1 MSAEMTETTGV
12 GNQMGTF
19 FPWWLLLIQGI
30 IALILGSFLITYPIR
45 TLSVII
51 WFLGFY
57 WFFSG
62 IVTLFTAFVDSRDRG
77 WKILLGII
85 GIILGLLIL
94 AYPLY
99 STFVVPFVFT
109 IMVGV
114 IRPDLRVHCLYGG
127 FTGKGW
133 GVGILGLLSIILR
146 APYPRK
152 PLCFHACSPL
162 RLRDIRYRLWICGHC
177 RFILPQVS
185 TKGLNIF
192 SVFSVAATVKRD
204 CNEPFDRSR
213 SLFEEKKRG
222 RTHVPRRHD
231 ASKDRQ
237 RCRRRWKII
246 IRRLRNDEYCAWW
259 DK

>member
-1 MSAEMTETTGV
+1 MTAEMTETTGV
-12 GNQMGTF
+12 GKQMGTF

-30 IALILGSFLITYPIR
+30 IALILGIFLITYPIR

-109 IMVGV
+109 VMVGV
-114 IRPDLRVHCLYGG
+114 IALIYGCMAIYG
-127 FTGKGW
+127 AFTGKGW
-133 GVGILGLLSIILR
+133 GVGILGILSIIFGLIILANPIASTLAVPFVFGIFGIVFGFAAIVGSFFLR
-146 APYPRK
+146 SAQK
-152 PLCFHACSPL
+152 A
-162 RLRDIRYRLWICGHC
+162 
-177 RFILPQVS
+177 
-185 TKGLNIF
+185 
-192 SVFSVAATVKRD
+192 
-204 CNEPFDRSR
+204 
-213 SLFEEKKRG
+213 
-222 RTHVPRRHD
+222 
-231 ASKDRQ
+231 
-237 RCRRRWKII
+237 
-246 IRRLRNDEYCAWW
+246 
-259 DK
+259 

>member
-30 IALILGSFLITYPIR
+30 IALILGIFLITYPIR

-77 WKILLGII
+77 WKILLGIL

-99 STFVVPFVFT
+99 STLVVPFVFT
-109 IMVGV
+109 VMVGV
-114 IRPDLRVHCLYGG
+114 FALVYGFIALYGG

-133 GVGILGLLSIILR
+133 GVGILGLLSIFFGIL
-146 APYPRK
+146 
-152 PLCFHACSPL
+152 
-162 RLRDIRYRLWICGHC
+162 
-177 RFILPQVS
+177 ILANP
-185 TKGLNIF
+185 
-192 SVFSVAATVKRD
+192 VAATIAV
-204 CNEPFDRSR
+204 PFVFGIFGIVFGFAAIVGSFFLRSAQ
-213 SLFEEKKRG
+213 K
-222 RTHVPRRHD
+222 
-231 ASKDRQ
+231 A
-237 RCRRRWKII
+237 
-246 IRRLRNDEYCAWW
+246 
-259 DK
+259 